1 MDNAV
6 EPVTDRPY
14 IGVRPPP
21 EFVVPVSYYY
31 TQLYLHILELVDV
44 KLKETKK
51 ESEDK
56 VEDQRKLGEA
66 LALTKRLTD
75 RLGGQTETTVGQK
88 PEPGRSEDLIS
99 LMEMNHALEDL
110 RYIGS
115 DRDESKP
122 FLFGKIQITGAYS
135 SPPLTEERRLELE
148 TAMWRADDFRKLF
161 VNNGALSTN
170 ISYKLEKLAA
180 ANPDAY
186 ESLFE
191 KWKDIRDAGASW
203 KDKSTDAFWTQLKET
218 LEREQQWLIDSGHS
232 RPDDPLWP
240 TIKETLFK
248 RFIAEMMAK
257 GHPVDYGASL
267 SLTGINMNYANGLL
281 TTESNVLSQQTQKA
295 VQEFQ
300 QQVSKEAN
308 YMNAIT
314 KVLESTLQ
322 LLRKLMP

>member
-31 TQLYLHILELVDV
+31 TQLYLHILDLVDV

-51 ESEDK
+51 VSEDK
-56 VEDQRKLGEA
+56 VEEQRKLGEA

-75 RLGGQTETTVGQK
+75 RLGGQSKTTVGEGA
-88 PEPGRSEDLIS
+88 EPGRSEDLIA
-99 LMEMNHALEDL
+99 LMEMNQALKDL
-110 RYIGS
+110 RYIGD

-122 FLFGKIQITGAYS
+122 FLFGKIQITGAYA

-148 TAMWRADDFRKLF
+148 TAMWRADDFRQLF
-161 VNNGALSTN
+161 VNGGPLSTN
-170 ISYKLEKLAA
+170 ISYKLDRLAT
-180 ANPDAY
+180 ANETAY
-186 ESLFE
+186 KSLNDQWIE
-191 KWKDIRDAGASW
+191 IRNAGGNW
-203 KDKSTDAFWTQLKET
+203 KDKSTDAFWTQLKGT
-218 LEREQQWLIDSGHS
+218 LEGEKQWLIDSGYS
-232 RPDDPLWP
+232 AKDDPLWP
-240 TIKETLFK
+240 TIKEWLFK
-248 RFIAEMMAK
+248 RFITEMKAK
-257 GHPVDYGASL
+257 GSPLDYGASL
-267 SLTGINMNYANGLL
+267 SLSGLDMNYANGLL